1 MRIAINADILQSPRT
16 GIGNYLAGLFGALQA
31 RGDIDVALYCKWGW
45 TRALP
50 AAPLPGYSRWARLAK
65 AVVPGAYQVRRGLAQ
80 HFFSAGVKRI
90 GPVLYHEPSLWPL
103 EFDGPMVMTIHDLT
117 HVRYPDTQPPK
128 RLKEIER
135 RLHKGL
141 ARAGRILVDSAFIGQ
156 EVIAH
161 FGLAADKVVVAP
173 LACSSIFV
181 PRTAAQTHATLQRL
195 GLKYHRFF
203 LCVGTLEP
211 RKNMVLALRAHA
223 RLPQA
228 LRQAFPLV
236 LVGMVGWGEHSF
248 SAELA
253 LAVRTGYV
261 RLLGYLGQ
269 EELAHVTAGARALV
283 FPSIYEGFG
292 LPALEAMASATPVIV
307 SDQASLPEVV
317 GQAGCVVSAFDPI
330 ALSQAMQAFIE
341 DEETWMMKQALGLA
355 RASQFSWDRCAHIT
369 ASTYME
375 CLK

>member
-50 AAPLPGYSRWARLAK
+50 AAPLPGYSRWARIAK

-195 GLKYHRFF
+195 GLQYHRFF

-269 EELAHVTAGARALV
+269 EELPMSRPVRGLWCFPPSTKALAC
-283 FPSIYEGFG
+283 PR
-292 LPALEAMASATPVIV
+292 LRPWPA
-307 SDQASLPEVV
+307 Q
-317 GQAGCVVSAFDPI
+317 
-330 ALSQAMQAFIE
+330 
-341 DEETWMMKQALGLA
+341 
-355 RASQFSWDRCAHIT
+355 RR
-369 ASTYME
+369 
-375 CLK
+375 